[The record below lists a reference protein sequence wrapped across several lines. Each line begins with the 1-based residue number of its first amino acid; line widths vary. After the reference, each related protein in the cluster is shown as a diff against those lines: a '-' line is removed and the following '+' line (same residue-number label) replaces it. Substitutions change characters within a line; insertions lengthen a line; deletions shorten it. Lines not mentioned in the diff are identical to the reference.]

1 MARLIN
7 ASYIY
12 NDLWLCRG
20 TPAGTPPGKRKPRP
34 ESYGDL
40 WTDGETLWHGKQAL
54 ATHFGMYSVLFAMKG
69 DNRKST
75 LHLNRVKALA
85 EPLYGKSNLFSL
97 PNVDPKQTPALV
109 RGQVMILLGSPKY
122 QQRPLVGRRAESKL
136 LVRDRRNELLRSYSA
151 YVKVHNL
158 VWDIPG
164 ELPAWPLDD
173 NGDEVLI

>member
-12 NDLWLCRG
+12 NDLWLCHG

-40 WTDGETLWHGKQAL
+40 WSDGETLWCGKQAL

-69 DNRKST
+69 DNRKAA

-85 EPLYGKSNLFSL
+85 ESLYGRSNMFSL

-122 QQRPLVGRRAESKL
+122 QQRPLVGRRVESKL

-173 NGDEVLI
+173 NGDEVSI